1 MKIKARKKQLAK
13 KQATK
18 NKVKKKKQATKNK
31 VKNKKQLNQFKKCL
45 FKHNLFDLT
54 AFYVPKLLTRYCA
67 GTTGV

>member
-1 MKIKARKKQLAK
+1 MKIKKQLAK

-45 FKHNLFDLT
+45 LNITYLI
-54 AFYVPKLLTRYCA
+54 
-67 GTTGV
+67 

>member
-1 MKIKARKKQLAK
+1 MDKEKKAAKKKNKILNQGMKIKARKKQLAK

-45 FKHNLFDLT
+45 LNITYLI
-54 AFYVPKLLTRYCA
+54 
-67 GTTGV
+67 